1 MEYGLTER
9 GFVVKPLQQILKE
22 EREAFATAFGFDID
36 TSDDSVA
43 GAYIGNQAAKQ
54 AQLWEI
60 IEGLWWAGDVDSAS
74 GVYLDRL
81 VALVSVFR
89 NPATKTEVY
98 EALWGDLNT
107 IIPAGHQIR
116 VVPTGEL
123 FSLANP
129 VTISLGKLI
138 AFSFKAVTLTGG
150 AIYSF
155 MVDDV
160 TVSFQAPASPSKS
173 SIQASLIEALQVV
186 FPQKF
191 AGENNGEDG
200 AFIYRPDGYPFSLSF
215 TDTKLKLTGQASRG
229 IYFCTEP
236 GAVYVPER
244 SLIEVVNKVSGLDS
258 VINYSQGYTGRGA
271 ESDAELRRNLKRRQ
285 VRSSGN
291 EVAIQNAIEGVK
303 DVEFAQVYS
312 NRTGTVDADGIPAN
326 SYEALVVGGN
336 DQEIA
341 QAIFDSGPGGIQAF
355 GNVVVTVLDK
365 KGNQWPIGFSRPIPR
380 YIWIK
385 VTITQ
390 YVEEQFPS
398 DGLEQVKEQIQGWAN
413 ANLSVGVD
421 VLYQRFIIPI
431 NNVPGISTTVV
442 QVAVTANLTPPA
454 ANAYSQNNVLISKF
468 EIARVD
474 KSRIQAALG

>member
-9 GFVVKPLQQILKE
+9 GLVIKPLQQILKE
-22 EREAFATAFGFDID
+22 EREAFVTVFGSDID

-43 GAYIGNQAAKQ
+43 GAYIGSQAAKQ

-98 EALWGDLNT
+98 EAMWGDLNT
-107 IIPAGHQIR
+107 LIPAGHQIR
-116 VVPTGEL
+116 AVPTSEL

-129 VTISLGKLI
+129 VTISLQKLI
-138 AFSFKAVTLTGG
+138 AFSFKVIALIGG
-150 AIYSF
+150 ATYSF

-160 TVSFQAPASPSKS
+160 TVSFQAPAPSSKS
-173 SIQASLIEALQVV
+173 GIQAGLIEALQAA
-186 FPQKF
+186 FPEKF
-191 AGENNGEDG
+191 AGENNGDDG
-200 AFIYRPDGYPFSLSF
+200 AIVYRPDDYPFALTF
-215 TDTKLKLTGQASRG
+215 TDAKLELTGQASRG

-244 SLIEVVNKVSGLDS
+244 SLVEVVNKVSGLDS

-303 DVEFAQVYS
+303 DVEFAVVYS
-312 NRTGTVDADGIPAN
+312 NRTNAVDTDGIPAN

-336 DQEIA
+336 DQDIA

-355 GNVVVTVLDK
+355 GNVMVTVLDK

-380 YIWIK
+380 YIWMK
-385 VTITQ
+385 VAITQ
-390 YVEEQFPS
+390 FVEEQFPA
-398 DGLEQVKEQIQGWAN
+398 DGLEQVKEQVQEWAN

-421 VLYQRFIIPI
+421 VLYQRFFIPI
-431 NNVPGISTTVV
+431 NNVPGISTAVV
-442 QVAVTANLTPPA
+442 QLAATATLAPPV
-454 ANAYSQNNVLISKF
+454 ANAYSQNNVPISKF

-474 KSRIQAALG
+474 KSRIQAVLA

>member
-9 GFVVKPLQQILKE
+9 GLVVKPLQQILRE
-22 EREAFATAFGFDID
+22 EREAFITAFGSDID
-36 TSDDSVA
+36 TSDESIA

-60 IEGLWWAGDVDSAS
+60 VEGLWWAGDVDSAS

-123 FSLANP
+123 FNLVNP
-129 VTISLGKLI
+129 VTIHLDKII
-138 AFSFKAVTLTGG
+138 AFSFKVITLTGG
-150 AIYSF
+150 AVYSC
-155 MVDDV
+155 MVDGV
-160 TVSFQAPASPSKS
+160 TVSFSAPASPSKS
-173 SIQASLIEALQVV
+173 DIQSGLIEALQSV
-186 FPQKF
+186 FPQKY
-191 AGENNGEDG
+191 AGENNGDEG
-200 AFIYRPDGYPFSLSF
+200 AVVYRSDGYPFALTF
-215 TDTKLKLTGQASRG
+215 TDAKLKLTGQASRG

-244 SLIEVVNKVSGLDS
+244 SLVEVVNKVSGLDS
-258 VINYSQGYTGRGA
+258 AVNYSPGYTGRGA

-291 EVAIQNAIEGVK
+291 EVAIQNAIESVK
-303 DVEFAQVYS
+303 DVEFVQVYS

-341 QAIFDSGPGGIQAF
+341 QAIFDAGPGGIQAF
-355 GNVVVTVLDK
+355 GNIVVTVLDK
-365 KGNQWPIGFSRPIPR
+365 KGNQWPIGFSRPTPR

-390 YVEEQFPS
+390 YAEEQFPA
-398 DGLEQVKEQIQGWAN
+398 DGLEQAKDQIQEWAN

-421 VLYQRFIIPI
+421 VLYQRFFIPI
-431 NNVPGISTTVV
+431 NNVPGISTAII
-442 QVAVTANLTPPA
+442 QVAVTANLTAPA
-454 ANAYSQNNVLISKF
+454 ANAYSQNNVPISNF

-474 KSRIQAALG
+474 KSRIQAVMG